1 MMFSLPLT
9 LLSLATAV
17 LSETIDVKVGDGGLI
32 FEPNSITAQIGDS
45 VRFQFYSGTGSHSV
59 ALSAFDTPCQPAE
72 NGFYSGIIQG
82 NREGDHTFTINI
94 TSTSPQWYYCS
105 VGSHCPS
112 GMVGVINPPAASPS
126 NEGQDITA
134 YASAAQGVLRQTPPG
149 EVGGGVIATDDS
161 SPSSSA
167 SDSGGLTPAS
177 PRPSLIASTTTTR
190 GGETMTSSAMSTSGG
205 STEPASTS
213 MSGSGSG
220 SGSTSGASTTSPPT
234 GTGTGTE
241 AGASETATTT
251 SGGRRSEWSVVL
263 WLTVILGGL
272 VALMS

>member
-1 MMFSLPLT
+1 M
-9 LLSLATAV
+9 
-17 LSETIDVKVGDGGLI
+17 G
-32 FEPNSITAQIGDS
+32 
-45 VRFQFYSGTGSHSV
+45 SGTGSHSV

-190 GGETMTSSAMSTSGG
+190 GGETMASSAMSTSG
-205 STEPASTS
+205 AST
-213 MSGSGSG
+213 
-220 SGSTSGASTTSPPT
+220 ASPPT